1 MKTKIMGAL
10 ACAAIAL
17 PSQAPAA
24 DLLFQAATSQGV
36 LAFVLDETPTPSPG
50 VVTDDYFG
58 FSNLAATLDGA
69 PITLQTIQFWLGGSS
84 SRGGFD
90 AYTAALQFFSAYGPQ
105 LYSGTTHAPTLLQG
119 EFDTSGGTLT
129 VAPVGA
135 AVPEP
140 QSWALMILGF
150 ATAGA
155 ALRRRRGMDLQTL

>member
-24 DLLFQAATSQGV
+24 QLVIQAQTSQGV
-36 LAFVLDETPTPSPG
+36 LAFVLDETPTPSLG
-50 VVTDDYFG
+50 LVTDDYFG
-58 FSNLAATLDGA
+58 FWDLAATLDGA
-69 PITLQTIQFWLGGSS
+69 PITLEAIQFWLGGFA
-84 SRGGFD
+84 RGGFD
-90 AYTAALQFFSAYGPQ
+90 AHTAALQSFSAYGPQ
-105 LYSGTTHAPTLLQG
+105 LFSGSTHTPTLLEG
-119 EFDTSGGTLT
+119 AFVTSGGDLSIT
-129 VAPVGA
+129 PVGA

-155 ALRRRRGMDLQTL
+155 ALRRRRGIEPQSL